1 MPTITDDVVVN
12 SLSDGAPTID
22 VNAEC
27 ATLTASGYSFMH
39 FTLNANLR
47 CAGLM
52 SITGPSDGYP
62 VLFASGSST
71 QRAISAGSVSL
82 NNVNFSGI
90 TTVDSP
96 ATFSGTR
103 VGDMGGNSGITF
115 DAPLTLYRYQPT
127 SANNSW
133 ISSGNWF
140 LGSGGTGGA
149 GRNPLPQDSVVFD
162 AGTFGTTGLSVG
174 ISNQLGGK
182 DFTWSGV
189 TNGGKLLVASNLQI
203 FGNIDFDS
211 TINTASSAGSFL
223 FRSADPCTITT
234 GGTTLNGVGI
244 DIYSEVAFVGDV
256 ATDRYVQVQSASTF
270 SDGGHSAT
278 ARSFS
283 ASGTINITGDWTL
296 TGNDS
301 TASGSVWNIS
311 SATVTGAPGVIKL
324 TDATANDKTFK
335 GGGHE
340 YGTVWLSGSGSGA
353 YNFEG
358 SNTFSEVKISDG
370 DKTIKFTAGTTTT
383 VDTVAGFDTN
393 AATITSRTAAAHY
406 LVKAGEG
413 AIEMPAGATVS
424 YSIASPADAFYAG
437 FIGADLGN
445 NVNWT
450 FGLPGRSAGS
460 VQDQQS
466 DTVTSG
472 AFVSVAADA
481 SATQYS
487 ATAEAAV
494 TVQVVADSSATQSAN
509 VLTSRFRRD
518 FSSHS
523 ERATLREH

>member
-1 MPTITDDVVVN
+1 MPTIADDVVIN
-12 SLSDGAPTID
+12 SLSDGTPTID
-22 VNAEC
+22 VYAEC
-27 ATLTASGYSFMH
+27 ATFTASGYSFMH
-39 FTLNANLR
+39 FTLNADLH

-52 SITGPSDGYP
+52 SITGPSDAYP
-62 VLFASGSST
+62 AKLMSGSSA
-71 QRAISAGSVSL
+71 QRAVSAGSVSL

-189 TNGGKLLVASNLQI
+189 TNGGKLVVASNLQL

-223 FRSADPCTITT
+223 FRGVDPCTITT
-234 GGTTLNGVGI
+234 GGAMLNGVGI
-244 DIYSEVAFVGDV
+244 DAYSELAFVGDV
-256 ATDRYVQVQSASTF
+256 ATDRYVQVQGGSTF
-270 SDGGHSAT
+270 SDGGHSVT
-278 ARSFS
+278 AKNFF

-301 TASGSVWNIS
+301 TAGGSVWDVS
-311 SATVTGAPGVIKL
+311 SATVTGAPGVVKL

-340 YGTVWLSGSGSGA
+340 YGTIWLSGSGSGA
-353 YNFEG
+353 YNVEG

-383 VDTVAGFDTN
+383 VDTVAGFDAN

-406 LVKAGEG
+406 LVKSGEG
-413 AIEMPAGATVS
+413 VIEMPAGATVS
-424 YSIASPADAFYAG
+424 YSVASPADTFYAG

-445 NVNWT
+445 NANWT
-450 FGLPGRSAGS
+450 FGLPGRSADS
-460 VQDQQS
+460 DQDQQA
-466 DTVTSG
+466 DTAAAES
-472 AFVSVAADA
+472 SVAVTAGASVTQDAFSMTATAAGQISADA
-481 SATQYS
+481 
-487 ATAEAAV
+487 AV
-494 TVQVVADSSATQSAN
+494 TQSAN
-509 VLTSRFRRD
+509 VLASRFRRG
-518 FSSHS
+518 FSGHS
-523 ERATLREH
+523 GRATLREH